1 METLLTGRI
10 LNIHTRKRVNL
21 DTVSVGGCVGGGG
34 VGFSYPDGQV
44 DSLSCDVELLCEKRC
59 LQGKKKG
66 YNDVINQI
74 LIIN

>member
-1 METLLTGRI
+1 MWG
-10 LNIHTRKRVNL
+10 
-21 DTVSVGGCVGGGG
+21 S

-59 LQGKKKG
+59 LQKKTK
-66 YNDVINQI
+66 NNVINQI